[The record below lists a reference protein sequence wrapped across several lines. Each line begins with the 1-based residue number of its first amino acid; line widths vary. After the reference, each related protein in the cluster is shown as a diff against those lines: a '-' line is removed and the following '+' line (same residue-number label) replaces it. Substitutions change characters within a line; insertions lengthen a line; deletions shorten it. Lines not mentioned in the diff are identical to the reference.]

1 MRGHSK
7 EEMIMAFRAILRSV
21 KRQGI
26 TDLLA
31 WLETT
36 DFYTAPASTK
46 YHGAHECGLLEH
58 SLGVYESLLKR
69 AVGHNLDSIAIVGLL
84 HDVCKADF
92 YTKYTKNQKDA
103 NGEWQ
108 QVECWGYANQFPAG
122 HGEKSVMLIM
132 RYIWLTDEEIMAI
145 NWHMGG
151 FDARA
156 RTDGHSLSDAW
167 AKYPLAVM
175 VHLADM
181 EDTWLARKGGQ
192 AE

>member
-1 MRGHSK
+1 
-7 EEMIMAFRAILRSV
+7 MAA
-21 KRQGI
+21 G
-26 TDLLA
+26 
-31 WLETT
+31 
-36 DFYTAPASTK
+36 
-46 YHGAHECGLLEH
+46 G
-58 SLGVYESLLKR
+58 
-69 AVGHNLDSIAIVGLL
+69 
-84 HDVCKADF
+84 
-92 YTKYTKNQKDA
+92 
-103 NGEWQ
+103 
-108 QVECWGYANQFPAG
+108 AG